1 MPGYKWE
8 NTAGVLCK
16 LVGTN
21 ISKYLQI
28 YIDKMPVKKKKIDM
42 WIFNDF
48 FYI

>member
-8 NTAGVLCK
+8 NPAGVLCK

-28 YIDKMPVKKKKIDM
+28 YIDKMPLKKKDWYVNIK
-42 WIFNDF
+42 WF
-48 FYI
+48 F

>member
-8 NTAGVLCK
+8 NPAGVLCK

-28 YIDKMPVKKKKIDM
+28 YIDKMPLKKKRLICE
-42 WIFNDF
+42 
-48 FYI
+48 Y